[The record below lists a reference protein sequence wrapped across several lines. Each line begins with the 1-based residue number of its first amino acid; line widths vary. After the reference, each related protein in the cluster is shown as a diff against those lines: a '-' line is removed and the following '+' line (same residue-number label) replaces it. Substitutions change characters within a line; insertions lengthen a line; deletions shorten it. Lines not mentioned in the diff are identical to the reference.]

1 MLKIKG
7 LGLLLLFFS
16 QSVETSHFLE
26 AHDCFTDIEASIP
39 VFRGLNEDGEQTGIT
54 EEEFMTVLDEV
65 EVIYTPVFEALGKTF
80 TINKLWANKQ
90 VNASAQQSGN
100 NWIINMYGG
109 LARHEH
115 ATIDAFRAVACHEIG
130 HHLGG
135 APKKSGWF
143 GTWASNEGQ
152 SDYFATYKCMK
163 KLIIEGQADGLE
175 VAGPDLAIYEAE
187 EVATVETQCA
197 ERFTVPA
204 EDEEG
209 ETDESGEE
217 GGVVV
222 DTAYS
227 ACVRASLSGLSL
239 GRLLGSLRDAERV
252 ISLNTPD
259 DSEVSKTNHNHP
271 DAQCRAD
278 TYFAG
283 SLCNLDF
290 NSELSDTDAD
300 VGTCNRTE
308 GFDYGLRS
316 KCWFKPE
323 GA

>member
-26 AHDCFTDIEASIP
+26 AHDCFTDIDARIP
-39 VFRGLNEDGEQTGIT
+39 VMSAFNVDGDPTGIT

-65 EVIYTPVFEALGKTF
+65 ETVYTPVFEALGKTF
-80 TINKLWANKQ
+80 QVNKLWTNDQ

-115 ATIDAFRAVACHEIG
+115 ATVDAFRAVACHEIG

-143 GTWASNEGQ
+143 GAWASNEGQ

-163 KLIIEGQADGLE
+163 KLILEGQAGGLE
-175 VAGPDLAIYEAE
+175 IASPDLSIYEPE
-187 EVATVETQCA
+187 EVAIVEAACS
-197 ERFTVPA
+197 ERFTAPV
-204 EDEEG
+204 EDEENENG
-209 ETDESGEE
+209 EVGEE
-217 GGVVV
+217 DGEVVAE
-222 DTAYS
+222 TAYT

-259 DSEVSKTNHNHP
+259 LTEATKTNDNHP

-290 NSELSDTDAD
+290 NSELSNTDANI
-300 VGTCNRTE
+300 GTCNRLE
-308 GFDYGLRS
+308 GFEYGLRS
-316 KCWFKPE
+316 KCWFKP
-323 GA
+323 AQ

>member
-26 AHDCFTDIEASIP
+26 AHDCFTDMDARIP
-39 VFRGLNEDGEQTGIT
+39 VRNAFDDNGERTGIT

-65 EVIYTPVFEALGKTF
+65 EVVYNPVFEALGKTF
-80 TINKLWANKQ
+80 TVNKLWDNDQ
-90 VNASAQQSGN
+90 VNASAQQSGS

-163 KLIIEGQADGLE
+163 KLILEGQEGGLE
-175 VAGPDLAIYEAE
+175 IKAPDLSIYEE
-187 EVATVETQCA
+187 GEVATVESQCS
-197 ERFTVPA
+197 ERFAAPS
-204 EDEEG
+204 EG
-209 ETDESGEE
+209 EEDST
-217 GGVVV
+217 V
-222 DTAYS
+222 DSSYT
-227 ACVRASLSGLSL
+227 ACVRASLAGLSL

-259 DSEVSKTNHNHP
+259 ASEVARTNHNHP

-290 NSELSDTDAD
+290 NSELSDTDAN
-300 VGTCNRTE
+300 VGTCNRSE

-316 KCWFKPE
+316 KCWFAPA
-323 GA
+323 G

>member
-7 LGLLLLFFS
+7 LGLLLVFFS
-16 QSVETSHFLE
+16 QSVETSHYLE

-39 VFRGLNEDGEQTGIT
+39 VMRAFDEDGERTGIT

-65 EVIYTPVFEALGKTF
+65 EEIYTPVFEALGKTF
-80 TINKLWANKQ
+80 TVNKLWENDQ

-130 HHLGG
+130 HHMGG

-143 GTWASNEGQ
+143 GSWASNEGQ

-163 KLIIEGQADGLE
+163 KLILEGQAAGLE
-175 VAGPDLAIYEAE
+175 VAGADLSIYGE
-187 EVATVETQCA
+187 EEMVTVEAQCA
-197 ERFTVPA
+197 ERFTVP
-204 EDEEG
+204 
-209 ETDESGEE
+209 TDGEE
-217 GGVVV
+217 GDVDDGVVL
-222 DTAYS
+222 DNAYT
-227 ACVRASLSGLSL
+227 ACVRAAFSGLSL

-259 DSEVSKTNHNHP
+259 DSEVAKTNDNHP

-308 GFDYGLRS
+308 GFEYGLRS
-316 KCWFKPE
+316 KCWFKPV
-323 GA
+323 GS